1 MTSKNKVHGYIAL
14 VGAPNAGKSTLSNTL
29 LGQKLSIVSSKVQ
42 TTRNSIKAIIVEG
55 DTQMILIDT
64 PGIFIPRE
72 DRLLERIIV
81 KSAWQGLR
89 EANHICLLIDA
100 TTGLDEHNLNIL
112 KDLKKEEQ
120 DPTVIITKI
129 DLIKKNKML
138 EIIAKLSESG
148 ITNILPISSLTK
160 DGIDNLKELLLSKC
174 KNPDWHYSEDQITDA
189 PMRFIASEITREKLF
204 TRLYKELPY
213 SISVKTD
220 EYQILDNGQIK
231 IHQTIFV
238 LKDSQ
243 KGIILG
249 KRGEGIKEIGLE
261 AKKDISEI
269 AQTKIHLYLFIKV
282 KPNWMNSIESYE
294 RLDNPKLVS

>member
-1 MTSKNKVHGYIAL
+1 MTLQNKVHSFIAL
-14 VGAPNAGKSTLSNTL
+14 VGAPNAGKSTLTNTL
-29 LGQKLSIVSSKVQ
+29 LGQKLTITSSKIQ
-42 TTRNSIKAIIVEG
+42 TTRNSIKAIVI
-55 DTQMILIDT
+55 DNHAQIILIDT

-72 DRLLERIIV
+72 DKILERIIV

-89 EANHICLLIDA
+89 EANHICFLIDA
-100 TTGLDEHNLNIL
+100 TVGLDEQNLNIL
-112 KDLKKEEQ
+112 ADLRKEEK

-138 EIIAKLSESG
+138 EMIAKLAESG
-148 ITNILPISSLTK
+148 ISNILPICSLNN
-160 DGIDNLKELLLSKC
+160 DGIDNLRQHLVSKC
-174 KNPDWHYSEDQITDA
+174 DNPQWPYDEDQITDA

-204 TRLYKELPY
+204 TRLEKELPY

-220 EYQILDNGQIK
+220 EYEVLDNGQIK

-249 KRGEGIKEIGLE
+249 KRGQGIKEIGIE
-261 AKKDISEI
+261 AKKDISDI
-269 AQTKIHLYLFIKV
+269 AQSKVHLYLFIKV
-282 KPNWMNSIESYE
+282 KPNWMHNVESYE
-294 RLDNPKLVS
+294 RLDNTKLIT